1 MSWSLTRSIPAW
13 GKPCFVRAATS
24 SAWVHSRGSASS
36 SLALPFWK
44 HDSRKQRDQ
53 KKKERKKKK
62 RNKQKEKKEK
72 KRKPV
77 VSCHSMGGSA
87 RSQRHRQ
94 RYRRHESSS
103 GNMKVGR
110 YKIQNEK
117 RKKKKECKRYLMSGY
132 PLSVSKERDDF
143 VLIFHSS
150 SFVARGA
157 LSWLT
162 QS

>member
-117 RKKKKECKRYLMSGY
+117 RKKKRNAKGTLCLVT
-132 PLSVSKERDDF
+132 LSVSARREMT
-143 VLIFHSS
+143 SS
-150 SFVARGA
+150 SFSTLRLLWPRGA